1 MINTN
6 IIPQEKRCGKGEFDM
21 SKLICVKQGNIVNI
35 NCDFY
40 QDQDGEIYMTGEQI
54 GRCLGYKNPV
64 QSISNIFK
72 RFENRLVKNSVLTK
86 LMSTDGKK
94 YKTRLYNE
102 QGIYFIA
109 MRSDT
114 EKALDF
120 QEAVAGI
127 IKELRKRYAKREALR
142 ISRRNL
148 TDVIRDEIPDSPHK
162 KFKYKHFTD
171 LVYTV
176 AIGCSAKKFRQMHGL
191 DKDANIREYLS
202 TEQLKAVDKY
212 ESLVKDLIRMGW
224 DYEQVKNFLQSQLA
238 LTA

>member
-1 MINTN
+1 MVDKN
-6 IIPQEKRCGKGEFDM
+6 IVSQNVEGVQILM
-21 SKLICVKQGNIVNI
+21 SKLICVKQGNVVNI

-72 RFENRLVKNSVLTK
+72 KFENRLAKNSTLIK
-86 LMSTDGKK
+86 LVSVDGKK
-94 YKTRLYNE
+94 RMNRLYNE

-120 QEAVAGI
+120 QEAVASI
-127 IKELRKRYAKREALR
+127 IKDLRKRYAKREALR
-142 ISRRNL
+142 ISRRGL

-171 LVYTV
+171 LVYKA
-176 AIGCSAKKFRQMHGL
+176 AISCSAKKFRQIHEL

-202 TEQLKAVDKY
+202 TEQIKAVDKY

-224 DYEQVKNFLQSQLA
+224 EYEQVKNFLQCQLA

>member
-40 QDQDGEIYMTGEQI
+40 QDRDGEIYMTGEQI
-54 GRCLGYKNPV
+54 GRCLGYSDPMRA
-64 QSISNIFK
+64 ISKIHQRNKERLDKFSTVVRLTTVDNKK
-72 RFENRLVKNSVLTK
+72 RKVRI
-86 LMSTDGKK
+86 
-94 YKTRLYNE
+94 YNE

-120 QEAVAGI
+120 QEAVASI
-127 IKELRKRYAKREALR
+127 IKDLRKRYAKREALR

>member
-54 GRCLGYKNPV
+54 GNCLGYAYPIQAITK
-64 QSISNIFK
+64 IFK
-72 RFENRLVKNSVLTK
+72 KNEARLIKNSVVVK
-86 LMSTDGKK
+86 LASTDGKK

-127 IKELRKRYAKREALR
+127 IKDLRKRYAKREALR

-171 LVYTV
+171 LVYKA